1 MRAGPASGNGS
12 EKPPLITMWQ
22 ATYIGLGNIIGAG
35 IFVLAGTVINISGPG
50 AIIAFVLTAV
60 LATTVALNSAELSSK
75 VITHGGLYSFVK
87 VSMGDGPGFLI
98 GWLRAISY
106 AIATSAVALGFAS
119 YLSSLLH
126 LPADPVLLLVLA
138 IALITIVTLLDYR
151 GLRIVART
159 EKYLV
164 LITVAGLLIFI
175 LSAIR
180 YGSWTPDRF
189 TPPLPFGPT
198 SIITAASLAFFAYS
212 GFNTVATLTPEVKD
226 GPVNVP
232 KAILISL
239 VVSTFLYILVVL
251 GMLALMPWTG
261 YTLAANPLQNALD
274 FSNAPPVISTIVSV
288 VAIVATVSV
297 TMSLII
303 AGSRTLLQMSEDG
316 MFPRWIG
323 GFSGD
328 SPRISVL
335 LIGIGAVA
343 SLFLGNLKFIA
354 LASNFGVIFSYAL
367 TGVAVMILRR
377 RAIPG
382 KFQSPLYPWVQI
394 LSLILSV
401 VVMIAL
407 GVEALYLGAIFVLIG
422 VILYGV
428 IQAEERIGE
437 RGMSDE
443 KKG

>member
-1 MRAGPASGNGS
+1 
-12 EKPPLITMWQ
+12 
-22 ATYIGLGNIIGAG
+22 
-35 IFVLAGTVINISGPG
+35 
-50 AIIAFVLTAV
+50 
-60 LATTVALNSAELSSK
+60 
-75 VITHGGLYSFVK
+75 
-87 VSMGDGPGFLI
+87 MGDGPGFLI

-126 LPADPVLLLVLA
+126 LPTDPVLLLVLA
-138 IALITIVTLLDYR
+138 TALITIVTLLDYR

-251 GMLALMPWTG
+251 WDARTHAMDRVYPCGKSPPECTG
-261 YTLAANPLQNALD
+261 LLECP
-274 FSNAPPVISTIVSV
+274 
-288 VAIVATVSV
+288 
-297 TMSLII
+297 
-303 AGSRTLLQMSEDG
+303 SRNQ
-316 MFPRWIG
+316 
-323 GFSGD
+323 
-328 SPRISVL
+328 
-335 LIGIGAVA
+335 
-343 SLFLGNLKFIA
+343 
-354 LASNFGVIFSYAL
+354 YH
-367 TGVAVMILRR
+367 
-377 RAIPG
+377 
-382 KFQSPLYPWVQI
+382 
-394 LSLILSV
+394 
-401 VVMIAL
+401 
-407 GVEALYLGAIFVLIG
+407 
-422 VILYGV
+422 
-428 IQAEERIGE
+428 GE
-437 RGMSDE
+437 RGGNRCNRFCDDVPHYRRLPDTPPDE
-443 KKG
+443 